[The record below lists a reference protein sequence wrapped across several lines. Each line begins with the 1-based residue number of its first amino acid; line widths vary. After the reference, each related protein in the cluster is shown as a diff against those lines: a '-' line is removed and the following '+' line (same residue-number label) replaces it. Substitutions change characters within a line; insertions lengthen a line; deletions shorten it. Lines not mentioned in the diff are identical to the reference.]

1 MVVTV
6 VREGDQRS
14 TYHIKPATIVSF
26 ERHFGTGLG
35 ALSTDARMEYIY
47 WMAWEAERRTG
58 VVVKP
63 FDGWIEDV
71 EDVELADDAPLT
83 QGATPGS

>member
-1 MVVTV
+1 
-6 VREGDQRS
+6 
-14 TYHIKPATIVSF
+14 
-26 ERHFGTGLG
+26 
-35 ALSTDARMEYIY
+35 MEYIY